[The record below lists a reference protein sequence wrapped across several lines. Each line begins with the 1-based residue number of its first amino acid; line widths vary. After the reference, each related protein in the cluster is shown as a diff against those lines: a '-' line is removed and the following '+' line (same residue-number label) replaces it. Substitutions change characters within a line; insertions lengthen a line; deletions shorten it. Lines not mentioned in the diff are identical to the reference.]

1 MTELREAVTNSG
13 SMMETTTAYR
23 LPTPFQGD
31 RKKLNIN
38 SSTFKGLNTMPVSS
52 TSPAHNM
59 TFNPKLVE
67 RSNIIRMTHLSK
79 EEILE
84 RLEQE
89 RFQRLHKAASN
100 LKADMMTSNRCPL
113 CTLIL
118 PCKHFESQE

>member
-100 LKADMMTSNRCPL
+100 LKADMMTSN
-113 CTLIL
+113 
-118 PCKHFESQE
+118 